1 MSLCALFAP
10 LCGFYPGQMWELVTF
25 QSSGGLFS
33 SVWHL
38 LQLPGP
44 AAVFVYM
51 YLYLCICVYV
61 FVYLCICICVCVAYL
76 YLSSLAA
83 ARPSAAAAT
92 SYVFSDHLCRSGRSA
107 TFRSPPDPQSARKKS
122 RAGRS
127 LSLHRSWPGLGPS
140 LAPEFGG
147 PARLRV
153 SCSSHWVRARTRT
166 AQSCCVELCWCRSRP
181 SWSLLDWNLIRL
193 HSCGKPDC

>member
-1 MSLCALFAP
+1 
-10 LCGFYPGQMWELVTF
+10 
-25 QSSGGLFS
+25 
-33 SVWHL
+33 
-38 LQLPGP
+38 
-44 AAVFVYM
+44 M